1 MWWDMGSSAMI
12 KGLGLVLLT
21 AVSVVCWPPEGRAF
35 DPDQATDELAQYLRE
50 DIQRQR
56 ARAQREEAEA
66 VARGADLSEFGDPVE
81 PTERVTPRRSRR
93 SIQCTTI
100 NLGGGDFATDCD

>member
-1 MWWDMGSSAMI
+1 MI
-12 KGLGLVLLT
+12 KRIGLVLLT
-21 AVSVVCWPPEGRAF
+21 AVNMLGWPPEGRAF
-35 DPDQATDELAQYLRE
+35 DTQSATDELAQFLRE

-56 ARAQREEAEA
+56 ARAQRQEAETA
-66 VARGADLSEFGDPVE
+66 ARGVDLSEFGDPVE
-81 PTERVTPRRSRR
+81 PQERVAPRRSRR